1 LEVDVRNLEE
11 CLPDY
16 LYHDRDEIPQAVG
29 KARAMA
35 PEGASGDLLLAR
47 LRYSSLVE
55 QGAFF
60 KALGRV
66 NWRVVP
72 RAPVLEKALLHELL
86 RMGQILDK
94 FLQGVERKLET
105 SSFLRDFLGFP
116 SSSEEE
122 LLLRAQK
129 DEPLKMLRVD
139 LVLEEGK
146 VPKLVEIQVVMGGL
160 GITQALRTAYGPH
173 PLLPGIAKA
182 YEEALEAIPKRDD
195 LPKVVATLG
204 ARNSHYRHEHL
215 CLARHLSTWRMI
227 VAPLFLLEEGPSGV
241 RLGDTGIGVIH
252 RLFRAPG
259 ALKTEP
265 GKRVLRAVLQGRVI
279 LINPWKDFFED
290 KRLLALVHEDRAEE
304 LLEDHLTEGE
314 WKSLQEMIPPT
325 WKATRERLAQVMG
338 LSGSSRSYYLKKG
351 RSWECKG
358 LFHGR
363 KLSSRQWE
371 AACKRAK
378 EEGDWILQK
387 EVRSTPTPWVYW
399 DPSSGAIKRMMGYTR
414 MCPYYFRG
422 RDGGL
427 HLADVLLTVRETSS
441 RVHGASDAILAV
453 VGDDPETP

>member
-1 LEVDVRNLEE
+1 MRSLEE
-11 CLPDY
+11 CLSDY
-16 LYHDRDEIPQAVG
+16 LYHDREEIPRAVV
-29 KARAMA
+29 KARDMA
-35 PEGASGDLLLAR
+35 PLEASGDLPLAR

-72 RAPVLEKALLHELL
+72 RAPVLERAFLHELS

-94 FLQGVERKLET
+94 FLHGVEKKLET
-105 SSFLRDFLGFP
+105 STFLRDFLGFP
-116 SSSEEE
+116 LSNEEE
-122 LLLRAQK
+122 LLLIAQK
-129 DEPLKMLRVD
+129 DEPLRMLRAD
-139 LVLEEGK
+139 MVLENGN
-146 VPKLVEIQVVMGGL
+146 VPKVVEIQVVMGGL

-182 YEEALEAIPKRDD
+182 YEEALEAIPKMED
-195 LPKVVATLG
+195 LPKVVASLG
-204 ARNSHYRHEHL
+204 ARSSHYRHEHL

-241 RLGDTGIGVIH
+241 RLGDIEVGVIH

-259 ALKTEP
+259 ALKTEH

-279 LINPWKDFFED
+279 LINPWKDFLED
-290 KRLLALVHEDRAEE
+290 KRLLALVHDERAKE
-304 LLEDHLTEGE
+304 LLGDHLTEKE
-314 WKSLQEMIPPT
+314 WKSLQELIPPT
-325 WKATRERLAQVMG
+325 WKADRERLAQVMG
-338 LSGSSRSYYLKKG
+338 LSGSYRSYYLKKG

-363 KLSSRQWE
+363 KLNSRKWE

-387 EVRSTPTPWVYW
+387 EVRSTPTPWVYL
-399 DPSSGAIKRMMGYTR
+399 DPSSGSMKSMMGYTR

-422 RDGGL
+422 RDGEL

-441 RVHGASDAILAV
+441 RVHGASDAILTV
-453 VGDDPETP
+453 LGDDSETL